1 VKPGEPNAPYW
12 TAMDDASL
20 RTALTDIISAQV
32 SCDITLKGRVDGDA
46 CSGKV
51 QLSGKDLVCKDK
63 DGWELADP
71 THVRLLGA
79 ACKQFQKEEV
89 STLFI
94 EFPCEVIR
102 PE

>member
-1 VKPGEPNAPYW
+1 
-12 TAMDDASL
+12 MDDASL

-32 SCDITLKGRVDGDA
+32 SCDVALKGHVDGDP

-51 QLSGKDLVCKDK
+51 TLSGKDLVCKDK
-63 DGWELADP
+63 DGWELADS

-79 ACKQFQKEEV
+79 ACKAFQKEQV

-94 EFPCEVIR
+94 EFPCEVLR